1 MDKQLKKCPL
11 GVQTFEKVIEK
22 DLLYVDKTQYI

>member
-11 GVQTFEKVIEK
+11 GVQTFEKIIEEN
-22 DLLYVDKTQYI
+22 LLYIDKT